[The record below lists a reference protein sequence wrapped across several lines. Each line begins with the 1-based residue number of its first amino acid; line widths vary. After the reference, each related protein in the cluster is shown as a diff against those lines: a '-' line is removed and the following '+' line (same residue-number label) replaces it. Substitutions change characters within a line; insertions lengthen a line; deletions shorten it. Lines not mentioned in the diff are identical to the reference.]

1 MSKTLS
7 AFRVVAL
14 AACLV
19 TAATSVAAG
28 ATGGPPPTLVPLASG
43 GAPVPA
49 GAHRDGTLSDAP
61 PLHVAVALRPHDQAG
76 LDRLVAAVDDPRSP
90 AYRHFLTSAE
100 YNELFAPRQS
110 DVDKVANFLR
120 GRGLHVDAVSGNR
133 QVVDASAPADVVAK
147 AFDAPLSS
155 YTGPDGKHFY
165 ANDSAPKVPADVA
178 TVVRGVTGLTNREVA
193 HRASAPGGPGGPAGG
208 YTPAQFRTAYSMK
221 NLSASYTGAGQTVGL
236 IEFDAFK
243 QSDIN
248 AWTNYFGQPSVTPR
262 VVPVDGGV
270 SSPGSNQLEVTL
282 DIEAVAATAPGAA
295 QVVYE
300 APNTDSAWVDQMAKI
315 ASDNA
320 ITVLSGSWLLGEKC
334 EADPI
339 PASHDSYTQLAA
351 QGVTML
357 SASGDWGAT
366 GCGYNGDNSTVQAD
380 YPPSDPLFTG
390 VGGTQLRTADSAGT
404 YTSESCWNQ
413 GGTGNTRSGGGYSA
427 LYDRPDWQTGSNA
440 HRSVPDVALD
450 ADYGAG
456 ALSVYMNGG
465 WQDVGGTSLSSP
477 LWAGYVAMV
486 NQKAKAGGKTNLG
499 GINPTLYSIAK
510 GSAYSSNFHDV
521 TTGTNGTYSAG
532 TGYDLCTGWG
542 SMQGDTLADSLIG
555 DATPPAANDFSV
567 AANPA
572 SVSVDPGKSVTS
584 TIATTVTKGSAQTVA
599 LSASGLPA
607 GVTATFDPASV
618 TAGQSATLTLTASSS
633 AAPGQATVTVTG
645 KGSDATHTATVSL
658 TVNGSGTGDFSIS
671 VNPSSGSV
679 AAGQPATATV
689 STAAASTGQGASP
702 SVIGGQP
709 TTVAKYPFII
719 SQHRTGGVRP
729 QEQSCTGSVVAKR
742 AVLIAAHCKFAQG
755 DPKYLIYGRDDLAD
769 TSQGTRIEIAE
780 YRIHPDYTP
789 QSDEGFRNGN
799 DVAIIF
805 TKTDIPVPAGMTYP
819 AIASSSDTLPLG
831 TQGTAIGYG
840 KTDANDANK
849 NTKLREVVL
858 PTVDGQNCRTIDSSI
873 FNPDY
878 MFCDGYGNGSK
889 GLCQGDSGGPYY
901 YNGKIYGVFSWLRT
915 DCASYNAH
923 GKLWGSMGDW
933 ANAQIGGTPP
943 PGGGDIAL
951 SATGLPAG
959 ATATFDPASV
969 TAGGSSKVTIATSAS
984 TPAGT
989 YKVTVTGKNATAG
1002 HDTTYTLTV
1011 TKGGSGPVTVQDPG
1025 FQFTQHGQQVTL
1037 PLSASGGTGSYRWSA
1052 TGLPPGLSINATT
1065 GVISGAAGNVNQLFQ
1080 VTVTATDTAGTA
1092 GRDQFSW
1099 YVY

>member
-1 MSKTLS
+1 MSKTLPT
-7 AFRVVAL
+7 FRAVAL
-14 AACLV
+14 AACLATV
-19 TAATSVAAG
+19 AASVATGTAAG
-28 ATGGPPPTLVPLASG
+28 APPPLVPLAPH
-43 GAPVPA
+43 GASLPA
-49 GAHRDGTLSDAP
+49 GAHRDGALPDAQA
-61 PLHVAVALRPHDQAG
+61 LHVAVALRPHDQAG
-76 LDRLVAAVDDPRSP
+76 LDRFVAAVDDPRSP
-90 AYRHFLTSAE
+90 AYRHFLNSAE
-100 YNELFAPRQS
+100 YNERFAPRQS
-110 DVDKVANFLR
+110 DVDGVTNYLR
-120 GRGLHVDAVSGNR
+120 AQGLHVDGVSGNR
-133 QVVDASAPADVVAK
+133 QVVDASGSADVVRQ
-147 AFDAPLSS
+147 AFNTRLSS
-155 YTGPDGKHFY
+155 YTGTDGKRFY
-165 ANDSAPKVPADVA
+165 ANDSAPEVPADIAA
-178 TVVRGVTGLTNREVA
+178 TVRGVAGLTNREVA
-193 HRASAPGGPGGPAGG
+193 HRASAPGGPSGPAGG
-208 YTPAQFRTAYSMK
+208 YTPAQFRTAYTMK
-221 NLSASYTGAGQTVGL
+221 NLSASYIGSGQTVGL

-243 QSDIN
+243 QSDVN
-248 AWTNYFGQPSVTPR
+248 AWTSYFSQPSVTPR

-270 SSPGSNQLEVTL
+270 SSPGGNQLEVTL
-282 DIEAVAATAPGAA
+282 DVEAVAATAPGAA

-300 APNTDSAWVDQMAKI
+300 APNTDNAWVDEMAKI

-334 EADPI
+334 ESDPI
-339 PASHDSYTQLAA
+339 AASHDSYTQLAA

-413 GGTGNTRSGGGYSA
+413 GGTGNTRSGGAYSA
-427 LYDRPDWQTGSNA
+427 IYDRPEWQTGSNA
-440 HRSVPDVALD
+440 HRSVPDVAMD

-477 LWAGYVAMV
+477 LWAGYIAMV
-486 NQKAKAGGKTNLG
+486 NQKAKAGGKANLG
-499 GINPTLYSIAK
+499 GINPALYSIAK
-510 GSAYSSNFHDV
+510 GGSYSSNFHDV
-521 TTGTNGTYSAG
+521 TSGSNGTYSAG

-555 DATPPAANDFSV
+555 GTTPPAANDFSM

-572 SVSVDPGKSVTS
+572 SVGVDPGKSATTTVS
-584 TIATTVTKGSAQTVA
+584 TTVTKGSTQTVA

-618 TAGQSATLTLTASSS
+618 TAGQASTLTLTASSS
-633 AAPGQATVTVTG
+633 ASPGQTTVTVTG
-645 KGSDATHTATVSL
+645 QGSDATHTATVSL
-658 TVNGSGTGDFSIS
+658 TVNSSGQGDFSLA
-671 VNPSSGSV
+671 VTPGSGSV
-679 AAGQPATATV
+679 AAGQSTSATV
-689 STAAASTGQGASP
+689 STAAAVTGQGASP
-702 SVIGGQP
+702 SVINGSP

-769 TSQGTRIEIAE
+769 TSKGTRIEIAE

-819 AIASSSDTLPLG
+819 AIASSADTLPLG

-858 PTVDGQNCRTIDSSI
+858 PTVDGQNCKTIDSSI

-878 MFCDGYGNGSK
+878 MFCDGYGDGSK

-901 YNGKIYGVFSWLRT
+901 SNGKIYGVFSWLRT

-933 ANAQIGGTPP
+933 ANAQIGSTPP

-951 SATGLPAG
+951 SAGGLPAG
-959 ATATFDPASV
+959 ATATFAPASV
-969 TAGGSSKVTIATSAS
+969 NAGGSSKLTIATSAS

-989 YKVTVTGKNATAG
+989 YAVTITGKNATAG
-1002 HDTTYTLTV
+1002 HDTTFTLTV
-1011 TKGGSGPVTVQDPG
+1011 TKGSSGPVTVKDPG
-1025 FQFTQHGQQVTL
+1025 FQFTQHGQRVDL
-1037 PLSASGGTGSYRWSA
+1037 HLSASGGTGSYRWSA
-1052 TGLPPGLSINATT
+1052 TGLPPGLSLDAGT
-1065 GVISGAAGNVNQLFQ
+1065 GSISGTAGNVNQIFP
-1080 VTVTATDTAGTA
+1080 VTVTATDTAGTS